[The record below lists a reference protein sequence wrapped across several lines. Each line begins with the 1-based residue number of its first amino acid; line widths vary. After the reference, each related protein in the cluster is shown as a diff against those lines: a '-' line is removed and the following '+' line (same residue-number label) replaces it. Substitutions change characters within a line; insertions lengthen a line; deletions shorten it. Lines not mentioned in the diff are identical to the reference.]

1 MPGLEAKTRRK
12 FRFWSVQLDWGIRE
26 PRGVSMI
33 EQEKYVQVEQQRTF
47 QQEQARRMIEIFGG
61 FIQGMRR

>member
-12 FRFWSVQLDWGIRE
+12 LCFWSVQLDWGIRE

-47 QQEQARRMIEIFGG
+47 QQEQTRRMIEIFGG